1 MNCPKCG
8 DVSCNGATGGEC
20 PTVRPMLSGVEF
32 IDRLILAGWTRA
44 EAEQELE
51 FIMNEKESGY

>member
-1 MNCPKCG
+1 
-8 DVSCNGATGGEC
+8 
-20 PTVRPMLSGVEF
+20 MLSGVEF

-51 FIMNEKESGY
+51 FIENEKESGY